1 MTYPEGLASATAT
14 GAPSRPA
21 PIPDASSPS
30 PQSTATSTWREIYAA
45 ASPARQR
52 ELLRLARSQGVV
64 YSSQIGSLNGNR
76 GRHPAE
82 NLLGTLL
89 GDHVNELEPVRIGEP
104 LSVFDEALD
113 AAQREAVAKGVQTP
127 DLCLIQG
134 LPGTGKSRVVA
145 EIVMQAVSRGER
157 VLLVSHTP
165 AVLDLGLARVAS
177 QDAVFAVRCLAP
189 GEHAE
194 LLPPAIC
201 RLTFAERV
209 QFLRGQSL
217 ADAKREMAAAQESR
231 LHGLRQDAVL
241 TRLRDLAQ
249 ERMRIDRQMKALR
262 EAEEKVPADVEAE
275 AAFAPAATSN
285 PSPFATSLA
294 QLFEAHHE
302 DRSKLEKS
310 LSDMEAEL
318 ARVAHERLPLTHR
331 RDQIAPLVEAKKG
344 GHWWTAAWWRAA
356 LARGLVAE
364 LADLDRKIED
374 NKRAQERLEHEK
386 QSLHEQGAALEKRFA
401 DERKGRVAAEIAVR
415 RQHSAQGTAALENDL
430 RLLNEKWKGACH
442 ELAPQTARPEA
453 ATLEA
458 VEAAFAAWRRQ
469 CDRDDERCRLAEEW
483 TAYLQESSGRIEE
496 RLAGYVNVLAGTTAG
511 LAADT
516 RFRDVGIF
524 DVMVVHEAGQLREPE
539 FLELARRARRWVL
552 VGETL
557 CGGETVE
564 SSAVSASASSSA
576 SRHDVNAN
584 FFTRLWSRLH
594 PDPRSLPRRWQEE
607 HERWCCR
614 LRTVP
619 PEARRWLE
627 SERVAD
633 SPDIELRILAAPGE
647 HPVLAEVVFPPRMSI
662 GQAKQFLEREL
673 EELPIE
679 SAAARLRWVEEGGRL
694 ALRFEDAASADG
706 DRVLLNSG
714 VTEVLA
720 APSGNGCKRPWHTVR
735 LEFSGA
741 AGWERLRAEQ
751 WVQRHLGIL
760 DLGRTA
766 YLDVPYRMHP
776 DLAAFVSDVLFAGGY
791 RLGTDGEAN
800 GRGGTTTHFRCP
812 EGNGCSSLVHFLS
825 VPAAAAEPQERN
837 RPRAA
842 KTAKPRSA
850 KGGAGF
856 ELNLADGRHRDRLPA
871 DLRPELPEQGLVNY
885 LEAQAVVRAL
895 EAVAA
900 DASAAARAGE
910 TKIPVAVVALYAA
923 QAELIRRLVRQS
935 KRLAN
940 CPLDLHIGVP
950 SAFRGREAA
959 ITLLSLTRSH
969 AHRAVSFGDDPQGLA
984 LALTRARSKLLLVGD
999 PGTLTR
1005 RCQWEG
1011 PVDHLDAAAAA
1022 RERALITRLVEYCQG
1037 RGQHQRAFHLCEV
1050 NGA

>member
-1 MTYPEGLASATAT
+1 MTYPEGLASAAAT

-21 PIPDASSPS
+21 PVPDASSPS

-52 ELLRLARSQGVV
+52 ELLRLARSQGVL

-82 NLLGTLL
+82 TLLATLL
-89 GDHVNELEPVRIGEP
+89 GDHVDELEPVRIYEP

-113 AAQREAVAKGVQTP
+113 AAQREAVAKGVLTP

-134 LPGTGKSRVVA
+134 LPGTGKSRVAA
-145 EIVMQAVSRGER
+145 EIVMQSVSRGER
-157 VLLVSHTP
+157 VLLVSFTA

-177 QDAVFAVRCLAP
+177 QDSVFAVRCLAP
-189 GEHAE
+189 GEQPE
-194 LLPPAIC
+194 LLPPAIR
-201 RLTFAERV
+201 RLTFAERA
-209 QFLRGQSL
+209 QFLREQAL

-241 TRLRDLAQ
+241 SRLRDLAQ
-249 ERMRIDRQMKALR
+249 ERVQIDRQIAALR
-262 EAEEKVPADVEAE
+262 EAEQQIPADVEAE
-275 AAFAPAATSN
+275 AAAAAAS

-294 QLFEAHHE
+294 HLFEARRE
-302 DRSKLEKS
+302 ELSKLEKS

-331 RDQIAPLVEAKKG
+331 RQQISPLVEAKKG
-344 GHWWTAAWWRAA
+344 GCWWTAAWWRAA
-356 LARGLVAE
+356 LTRGLVGE
-364 LADLDRKIED
+364 LADLDRKIEE
-374 NKRAQERLEHEK
+374 NGQVQERLEHEK
-386 QSLHEQGAALEKRFA
+386 QSLQEQCAALEKRFA
-401 DERKGRVAAEIAVR
+401 DEKNSRVAAEIAVR
-415 RQHSAQGTAALENDL
+415 RQRSAQRAAALENDG

-453 ATLEA
+453 ATPES
-458 VEAAFAAWRRQ
+458 VEAAFVAWRRQ
-469 CDRDDERCRLAEEW
+469 CERDDERCRLAEEW
-483 TAYLQESSGRIEE
+483 TSYLRESSGRIEE
-496 RLAGYVNVLAGTTAG
+496 RLAGYVNVLAGTAAA

-516 RFRDVGIF
+516 RFGDVGVF
-524 DVMVVHEAGQLREPE
+524 DVMIVQEAAQLREPD

-557 CGGETVE
+557 CGAETVDG
-564 SSAVSASASSSA
+564 SAAAASAPH
-576 SRHDVNAN
+576 HDLNAD
-584 FFTRLWSRLH
+584 FFTRLWKRLH
-594 PDPRSLPRRWQEE
+594 PDPRSLPPRWQQE

-614 LRTVP
+614 LRSVP
-619 PEARRWLE
+619 SERRRWLE

-633 SPDIELRILAAPGE
+633 SPDIELRILAAPAE

-662 GQAKQFLEREL
+662 GQAKQFLAREL

-679 SAAARLRWVEEGGRL
+679 SAAARLRWVEEGDRL
-694 ALRFEDAASADG
+694 ALRFEDAASPDG

-720 APSGNGCKRPWHTVR
+720 APAANGCKRPWHSVR
-735 LEFSGA
+735 LEFARA
-741 AGWERLRAEQ
+741 AGWDRLGAEH
-751 WVQRHLGIL
+751 WVHRHLGLL

-791 RLGTDGEAN
+791 RLETDRQAN
-800 GRGGTTTHFRCP
+800 GRGAAAANFRCP
-812 EGNGCSSLVHFLS
+812 GGNGCASLVHFLS
-825 VPAAAAEPQERN
+825 VPAAAAEPQDRN

-842 KTAKPRSA
+842 KAAKPRSA

-856 ELNLADGRHRDRLPA
+856 ELNLADERHRERLPA
-871 DLRPELPEQGLVNY
+871 ELRPELPEQGLVNY

-895 EAVAA
+895 ETVAA
-900 DASAAARAGE
+900 DAAGPAGAGE
-910 TKIPVAVVALYAA
+910 TRIPVAVVALYPA

-935 KRLAN
+935 KRLAGS
-940 CPLDLHIGVP
+940 PLDLHIDVP

-1011 PVDHLDAAAAA
+1011 PVDHLNAAAAA
-1022 RERALITRLVEYCQG
+1022 RERTLITRLVEYCQG